1 MRAPGGAIGCT
12 VEGSTVTTPDPSA
25 ERDDAS
31 MERAD
36 AAVET
41 DTTEPDATVA
51 EPDATDAEPGG
62 ASDPEATAEPRA
74 GVPEADA
81 PAADDESTEAAGTA
95 AAEPAAPTS
104 AAAPSSGDHPW
115 GRVDETGAVFVR
127 DRGAERQVGEYPD
140 APAEEALAYYE
151 RKYADLAAQVGLL
164 EQRARR
170 GAPPA
175 DIAKAVARLNDT
187 LETASAVGDLQSLRD
202 RLGALGGTVEDLSAK
217 RSEEHRAQ
225 IDAARA
231 DRVAIVEEAEA
242 LAARDPATV
251 QWKATGQAMDALFA
265 RWQEA
270 QRSSARLPKGES
282 NELWKRF
289 RDARSSIDSQ
299 RRAYFAELDG
309 VQSAAREVK
318 ERLVQRAE
326 ALAGSGGDT
335 INQYRALLDEWKRAG
350 RAGRKA
356 DDALWARFRA
366 AGDAVYQARAAEQSV
381 QDAEYG
387 ENLTAKLAL
396 LDEAEPL
403 LKATDPQ
410 EARRTLTGIQRRWD
424 AAGRVPRDQVRPLED
439 RLRRIEQAV
448 GKLEQE
454 HWRRTDPE
462 VKARSEGLAAQLNAA
477 IGKLESELDEARAA
491 GDARR
496 IKDAE
501 DALNARRIWLDAIG

>member
-1 MRAPGGAIGCT
+1 M
-12 VEGSTVTTPDPSA
+12 
-25 ERDDAS
+25 
-31 MERAD
+31 
-36 AAVET
+36 
-41 DTTEPDATVA
+41 
-51 EPDATDAEPGG
+51 
-62 ASDPEATAEPRA
+62 
-74 GVPEADA
+74 
-81 PAADDESTEAAGTA
+81 
-95 AAEPAAPTS
+95 
-104 AAAPSSGDHPW
+104 
-115 GRVDETGAVFVR
+115 FVR
-127 DRGAERQVGEYPD
+127 DRGVERQVGEYPD
-140 APAEEALAYYE
+140 APADEALAYYE
-151 RKYADLAAQVGLL
+151 RKFADLAAQVGLL

-175 DIAKAVARLNDT
+175 DIAKAVARLHDT

-225 IDAARA
+225 VDAARA

-242 LAARDPATV
+242 LAARDPASV

-326 ALAGSGGDT
+326 ALAGSGGGDT
-335 INQYRALLDEWKRAG
+335 INQYRGLLDEWKRAG

-387 ENLTAKLAL
+387 ENLTVKLAL

-403 LKATDPQ
+403 LQATDPQ

-424 AAGRVPRDQVRPLED
+424 AAGRVPREQVRPLEE

-462 VKARSEGLAAQLNAA
+462 VKARSEGLAAQLSAA